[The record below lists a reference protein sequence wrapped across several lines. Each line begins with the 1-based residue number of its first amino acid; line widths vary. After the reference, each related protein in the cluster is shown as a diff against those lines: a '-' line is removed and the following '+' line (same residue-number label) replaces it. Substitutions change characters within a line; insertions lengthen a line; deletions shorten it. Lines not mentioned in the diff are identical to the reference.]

1 MDWEDPNAS
10 KYNTSPNIVRDAMIY
25 YEPNNSLK
33 LGFGQITV
41 DPKDKSKIRSIYSG
55 YGSLTQMSYLFKNNV
70 ELAVRYANI
79 TPDKKLYLN
88 EIFTDINEKKIE
100 QYHLGISKYIYGH
113 RVKVQGNLLYH
124 ITHDLKNL
132 NSTKQIGAIFQIE
145 LGI

>member
-1 MDWEDPNAS
+1 MYADADMKNLHLDLMY
-10 KYNTSPNIVRDAMIY
+10 KYKGFAFYQEYCSRIS
-25 YEPNNSLK
+25 NN
-33 LGFGQITV
+33 GITV

-88 EIFTDINEKKIE
+88 EIFTSINEKKIE